1 MYANTK
7 LSHLELYT
15 YTSHFDIYTVY
26 SEVDFGVKLFS
37 SKRSEGKNIPEL
49 K

>member
-1 MYANTK
+1 MYAKTK

-26 SEVDFGVKLFS
+26 SEVDFGVKLCFHLNVLRG
-37 SKRSEGKNIPEL
+37 KRFQN
-49 K
+49 